1 MTKSIFKG
9 TGVALATPF
18 RNDGSIDFSALK
30 KLVNHVIE
38 NGVDYL
44 VVLGTTGE
52 TPVLSRDEKR
62 ALVDFV
68 HEVNNGRCPVVMG
81 IGGNDTTSV
90 INSIRETD
98 FQSIDAILSVAP
110 YYNKPGQEGL
120 YLHFRKIAEASP
132 VPVIL
137 YNVPGRTGSNI
148 SADTT
153 LRLAH
158 DSSRQIIAVKEASGN
173 FAQVTAIL
181 KDMPDSFM
189 VISGDDAIA
198 LPLISLGASG
208 VISVIANAYPGE
220 FSKMIRLALGNNIE
234 EAREIYYKLMP
245 VFDMLFTE
253 GNPAGLKAFLEVMG
267 ISQNHLRLP
276 LVPVSDNLY
285 EKIRQFVKAGQ

>member
-18 RNDGSIDFSALK
+18 RNDGSIDFNALK

-38 NGVDYL
+38 KGVDYL

-52 TPVLSRDEKR
+52 TPVLSKDEKS

-68 HEVNNGRCPVVMG
+68 KEVNDGRCPVVMG
-81 IGGNDTTSV
+81 MGGNNTASV
-90 INSIRETD
+90 INAIRETD
-98 FQSIDAILSVAP
+98 FQGIDAILSVAP

-120 YLHFRKIAEASP
+120 YLHFKKIAEASP

-158 DSSRQIIAVKEASGN
+158 DFSKQIIAVKEASGN
-173 FAQVTAIL
+173 FSQVTAIL

-220 FSKMIRLALGNNIE
+220 FAKMIRLALGNNIE

-267 ISQNHLRLP
+267 ISQNNLRLP
-276 LVPVSDNLY
+276 LVPVSESLY
-285 EKIRQFVKAGQ
+285 EKIRSFVKAEV